1 MADIL
6 VLVATMTGTAEM
18 IAEDVAGLG
27 GGRHQFR
34 LQALEKATLEQ
45 LTGARVALMVS
56 STYGEGEVPE
66 PTIPFFNLVRDGKP
80 DLSRLSYGAIAL
92 GDSGPYTNT
101 FARGGRLWDALFAEL
116 GATRLGELL
125 VLDASDP
132 SDKTELALQWAAD
145 WLSLIERQC
154 AASKEICK

>member
-1 MADIL
+1 MANIL

-18 IAEDVAGLG
+18 IAEDVAEVN
-27 GGRHQFR
+27 GGRHQFS
-34 LQALEKATLEQ
+34 LQVLEKATLEQ
-45 LTGARVALMVS
+45 LAGARVALVVS

-80 DLSRLSYGAIAL
+80 DLSRLSYGAITL

-101 FARGGRLWDALFAEL
+101 FAKGGRLWDALFTEL

-132 SDKTELALQWAAD
+132 SDKTGLALRWAAD
-145 WLSLIERQC
+145 WLSLIEKQD
-154 AASKEICK
+154 AVAKEICK